1 MNNKV
6 VLGFQF
12 LNSRGEYNPNATV
25 YRYWASEDLLKAL
38 PDLIRRRDGEDYN
51 YDSLTVYNIIR
62 DGGYNYRN
70 TPVALKEIVF
80 DAAKMLD
87 YNAENELV
95 ELEKIFQ
102 FDTKSKFR
110 HTVKV
115 YTKKSTS
122 IIPSGHCSV
131 DESAL
136 KGTFTIDKDCIKFSS
151 NVNTNDN
158 ENEKKGV
165 DNMFNRIFKNVEY
178 GAAKDVVFSVNGP
191 AFKTAEGTYIA
202 KNKYDDGYTEVDG
215 LTFNDMDSFCY
226 MFPVSKKD
234 IKIGDY
240 VRHNNTWVR
249 VIDVLDNGC
258 LYIDKI
264 FAQERAEIFPTKN
277 IFGFDFY
284 VKLVNLADDL
294 FATSANENNP
304 FGNILPFLL
313 LSGDGGSNLK
323 DMLPLML
330 LSNGAGGDGMKN
342 LLPLM
347 LLSGDNKQMKD
358 MLPLML
364 LGGNNIFGNN

>member
-1 MNNKV
+1 MSNKV

-25 YRYWASEDLLKAL
+25 YRYWVSEDLLKTL

-51 YDSLTVYNIIR
+51 YDSATVYNIIR

-70 TPVALKEIVF
+70 TPVALKEVIF
-80 DAAKMLD
+80 DVAKMLD

-102 FDTKSKFR
+102 FDTKSKFY

-115 YTKKSTS
+115 YTSKSITITTERGAIDIS
-122 IIPSGHCSV
+122 AAA
-131 DESAL
+131 AL
-136 KGTFTIDKDCIKFSS
+136 KGNIGI
-151 NVNTNDN
+151 NN
-158 ENEKKGV
+158 EDTNEKKGV
-165 DNMFNRIFKNVEY
+165 DNMFNRIFKNVEI

-202 KNKYDDGYTEVDG
+202 KNKHDDGYTEVDG
-215 LTFNDMDSFCY
+215 LTFDNMDSFCY
-226 MFPVSKKD
+226 MLPVSKKE

-284 VKLVNLADDL
+284 VKLVNIADDL

-304 FGNILPFLL
+304 FGNMIPFLL

-323 DMLPLML
+323 DTLPLML
-330 LSNGAGGDGMKN
+330 LNNGAGGDGMKN

-364 LGGNNIFGNN
+364 LSGNNIFGNN

>member
-1 MNNKV
+1 MNNKI

-25 YRYWASEDLLKAL
+25 YRYWVSKELFDLVFV
-38 PDLIRRRDGEDYN
+38 REFRENGEDYFCE
-51 YDSLTVYNIIR
+51 SSTVYNIIR

-70 TPVALKEIVF
+70 TPVALKEVVF

-102 FDTKSKFR
+102 LDTKNKFS
-110 HTVKV
+110 HMVKV
-115 YTKKSTS
+115 YTKKSTTIVPTEVGS
-122 IIPSGHCSV
+122 
-131 DESAL
+131 
-136 KGTFTIDKDCIKFSS
+136 IDKGNIGKS
-151 NVNTNDN
+151 NEDTNK
-158 ENEKKGV
+158 KKGV
-165 DNMFNRIFKNVEY
+165 DNMINRIFKGVEY
-178 GAAKDVVFSVNGP
+178 GAAEGVVFSVNGP

-202 KNKYDDGYTEVDG
+202 KNKHDDGYTEVDG

-240 VRHNNTWVR
+240 VRHNGTWVR

-304 FGNILPFLL
+304 FGNMIPFLL
-313 LSGDGGSNLK
+313 LSGNSDSSLK

-364 LGGNNIFGNN
+364 LSGNNIFGNN

>member
-1 MNNKV
+1 MNNKI

-25 YRYWASEDLLKAL
+25 YHYWVSEDLFKTL
-38 PDLIRRRDGEDYN
+38 PELVIRNDGKDYS
-51 YDSLTVYNIIR
+51 YESWTVYNIIR

-70 TPVALKEIVF
+70 TPVALKEVVF
-80 DAAKMLD
+80 DTAKMLD
-87 YNAENELV
+87 YDAENELV

-102 FDTKSKFR
+102 FDTKSKFS
-110 HTVKV
+110 HMVKV
-115 YTKKSTS
+115 CTKKSTPIVPTGVGS
-122 IIPSGHCSV
+122 IDV
-131 DESAL
+131 SAL
-136 KGTFTIDKDCIKFSS
+136 KGTIGIS
-151 NVNTNDN
+151 NEDTNK
-158 ENEKKGV
+158 KKGV
-165 DNMFNRIFKNVEY
+165 DNMFNRIFKNVEI
-178 GAAKDVVFSVNGP
+178 GAAEGVVFSVNGP
-191 AFKTAEGTYIA
+191 AFKTAEGTYIT
-202 KNKYDDGYTEVDG
+202 KNKHDDGYTEVDG

-226 MFPVSKKD
+226 MLPVSKKD

-240 VRHNNTWVR
+240 VRHNGYWVR

-304 FGNILPFLL
+304 FGNMIPFLL
-313 LSGDGGSNLK
+313 LSGDGGSNFK

-330 LSNGAGGDGMKN
+330 LSNGAGGDSMKN
-342 LLPLM
+342 ILPLM

-364 LGGNNIFGNN
+364 LSGNNIFGNN

>member
-1 MNNKV
+1 MNNKI

-25 YRYWASEDLLKAL
+25 YRYWVSEDLFKTL
-38 PDLIRRRDGEDYN
+38 PELAIRNNGKDYN
-51 YDSLTVYNIIR
+51 YESSTVYNIIR
-62 DGGYNYRN
+62 DGGYAYRN
-70 TPVALKEIVF
+70 TPVALKEVVF

-87 YNAENELV
+87 YDAENELV

-122 IIPSGHCSV
+122 IAPTEAGIGVGYDSINA
-131 DESAL
+131 SAL
-136 KGTFTIDKDCIKFSS
+136 KGTIGMS
-151 NVNTNDN
+151 NEDINK
-158 ENEKKGV
+158 KKGV
-165 DNMFNRIFKNVEY
+165 DNMFNRIFKNVEI
-178 GAAKDVVFSVNGP
+178 GAAEGVVFSVNGP

-215 LTFNDMDSFCY
+215 LTFDNMDSFCY
-226 MFPVSKKD
+226 MLPVSKKD

-240 VRHNNTWVR
+240 VRHNGYWVR
-249 VIDVLDNGC
+249 VLDVLDNGC

-284 VKLVNLADDL
+284 VKLVNLTDDL

-304 FGNILPFLL
+304 FGNMIPFLL
-313 LSGDGGSNLK
+313 LSGNSDSNLK

-342 LLPLM
+342 ILPLM

-364 LGGNNIFGNN
+364 LSGNNIFGNN